1 MEFFK
6 FKSNA
11 LNFLLNFLLYSILLI
26 FFSILW
32 GIGQYPKFF
41 FIRFFGLIPFIY
53 IILYRKHYLVET
65 LIFGW
70 IAYILNF
77 YWLYFTFRE
86 SGKLPVYISL
96 PIILSLCLYYGLQY
110 PIIAF
115 IFKKLHKFN
124 KYLIYSFP
132 LIFLSID
139 FLYPKLFK
147 HSIGDSQI
155 GFFYFIQV
163 IDIAGMSLVIL
174 IIMLTNIGL
183 YQLIN
188 KIFTKTKIKII
199 NLLFILPLLIAIIY
213 GIFRSNYFEKKQKTL
228 KATFAAMIQGNITG
242 KQKMDAS
249 YFKINIDRYNQ
260 LTDLAAKKYSP
271 DFIIWPESIFNR
283 AYSRTPGSLNN
294 FIYSN
299 YPPLIIGV
307 TTWET
312 KQDKSFDITN
322 SALFI
327 KNRREVA
334 KYDKKHLL
342 IFGEYIPFE
351 KTLPFLRKLTPL
363 KYSLR
368 PGNTSSIFQIN
379 NDVRASMSICFE
391 DIFPD
396 KIRKQVNEGSNLMIN
411 ITNDS
416 WYGKG
421 LGPLHHSILARLRAI
436 ENRRSFYR
444 CTPTGLTTASDLTGK
459 VVAKGKIWEPDIVT
473 AKLPLYE
480 GRTIYSYIGE
490 SLSYLSVL
498 ITVLLILFLIIFKSM
513 KYIKT
518 KKNKIL

>member
-1 MEFFK
+1 MQILKLELK
-6 FKSNA
+6 IKS
-11 LNFLLNFLLYSILLI
+11 FLINYLLYFIFLIL
-26 FFSILW
+26 FSILW

-65 LIFGW
+65 FIFGW

-86 SGKLPVYISL
+86 SGKLPIYISL
-96 PIILSLCLYYGLQY
+96 PVILSLCLYYGLQY
-110 PIIAF
+110 PIIAI
-115 IFKKLHKFN
+115 IFKKLYKFN

-132 LIFLSID
+132 FIFLTVD
-139 FLYPKLFK
+139 FLYPKLFN

-155 GFFYFIQV
+155 GFFYFIQI

-174 IIMLTNIGL
+174 ITMLTNIGL

-188 KIFTKTKIKII
+188 KIYTKSKIRIV

-213 GIFRSNYFEKKQKTL
+213 GVFKVNYLKKRQKSL
-228 KATFAAMIQGNITG
+228 KTTYAAMIQGNITG
-242 KQKMDAS
+242 KQKMDSS
-249 YFKINIDRYNQ
+249 YFRININRYNQ
-260 LTDLAAKKYSP
+260 LTKLAAKKYSP

-283 AYSRTPGSLNN
+283 AYNRTPNSLNN
-294 FIYSN
+294 FIFSN

-307 TTWET
+307 TTWEE
-312 KQDKSFDITN
+312 KADKSFDITN
-322 SALFI
+322 SALLI
-327 KNRREVA
+327 KEKKEVM

-351 KTLPFLRKLTPL
+351 ETFPFLRKLTPL

-368 PGNTSSIFQIN
+368 PGDTSSIFNIN
-379 NDVRASMSICFE
+379 NDVKASMSICFE

-396 KIRKQVNEGSNLMIN
+396 KIRKQINEGSNLMIN

-444 CTPTGLTTASDLTGK
+444 CTPTGLTTATDLTGK
-459 VVAKGKIWEPDIVT
+459 IIAKGKIWEPDIVT
-473 AKLPLYE
+473 AELPLYE

-490 SLSYLSVL
+490 SLSYLSIIIIL
-498 ITVLLILFLIIFKSM
+498 LLILISIII
-513 KYIKT
+513 YIKQYFSQRRF
-518 KKNKIL
+518 K